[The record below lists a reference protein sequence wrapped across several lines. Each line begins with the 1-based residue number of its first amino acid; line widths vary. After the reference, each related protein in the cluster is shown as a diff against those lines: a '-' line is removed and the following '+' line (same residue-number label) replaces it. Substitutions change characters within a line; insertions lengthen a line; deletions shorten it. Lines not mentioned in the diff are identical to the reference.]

1 MKPFVGQITVYLL
14 VFLSTGAITGI
25 FTGQEA
31 MHTGT
36 TAAAHNPALQVT
48 YSVIYLLLVLLL
60 VSERREILSLLL
72 REKWMTILVLFA
84 LASTLWSVEPGDT
97 FRRSIG
103 LLGTTLAGLYI
114 GTHFEPRQQIRILAV
129 CIVVAAV
136 LSLFVGIAFPPIG
149 VTTDGWQGVFFQ
161 KNSLGRMMCLG
172 IVCLSFI
179 AAGDR
184 RNRLFSLLVIPL
196 CITLLLLSESVTA
209 AFVAFGL
216 LISIPFIP
224 ILRWPIGRLAAIGVA
239 FAAVIIPL
247 GVWVLE
253 NSDVVLRALGKQSH
267 LTGRLPLWAH
277 IKAEILTMPILGHGY
292 AAFWST
298 PESDRLRQTLNWDV
312 MNAHNGFLE
321 MMLGLGIV
329 GLVIFLF
336 GLFRNFLLAFLVAR
350 ESDEIE
356 QAWPLFFLGFCILWE
371 LTDSTLFTGNS
382 VFWLLYAANAFWLVE
397 ARAKVNSEASQGFA
411 VSNHAE
417 ELLLS

>member
-1 MKPFVGQITVYLL
+1 MKPFVGRITVYLL
-14 VFLSTGAITGI
+14 VFLSTGAVTGI

-36 TAAAHNPALQVT
+36 TAAAHNPMLQLT
-48 YSVIYLLLVLLL
+48 YSLIYLVLLLLL
-60 VSERREILSLLL
+60 VSERQEILSLLL
-72 REKWMTILVLFA
+72 REKWMTVLVIFA

-129 CIVVAAV
+129 CVVVAAV
-136 LSLFVGIAFPPIG
+136 LSFFVAIAAPQIG
-149 VTTDGWQGVFFQ
+149 VTSDGWQGVFFQ

-179 AAGDR
+179 AIGDR
-184 RNRLFSLLVIPL
+184 RNRLFALLAIPL
-196 CITLLLLSESVTA
+196 CVALLILSGSVTA
-209 AFVAFGL
+209 AFVAFGIL
-216 LISIPFIP
+216 ASIPFIP
-224 ILRWPIGRLAAIGVA
+224 ILRWPIGRLTAIGVS

-247 GVWVLE
+247 GIWVLE

-277 IKAEILTMPILGHGY
+277 IKLEILTMPILGHGY

-298 PESDRLRQTLNWDV
+298 PESDRLRQVLNWDI

-329 GLVIFLF
+329 GLIIFLL
-336 GLFRNFLLAFLVAR
+336 GLFRNFFLAFLAAR
-350 ESDEIE
+350 EDDAIE
-356 QAWPLFFLGFCILWE
+356 QAWPLFFLGFCLLWE
-371 LTDSTLFTGNS
+371 LTDSSLFTGNS

-397 ARAKVNSEASQGFA
+397 ARTKVNSEASEEYA